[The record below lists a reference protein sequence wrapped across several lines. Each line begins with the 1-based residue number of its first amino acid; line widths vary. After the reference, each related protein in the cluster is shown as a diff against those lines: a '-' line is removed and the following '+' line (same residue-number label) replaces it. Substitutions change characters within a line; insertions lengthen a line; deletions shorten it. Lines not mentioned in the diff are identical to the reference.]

1 MQKFIWPLTMLLLIG
16 LAAYTLFRMSKA
28 LPRRDKPIPGK
39 RKIACIGDSIT
50 FGAGV
55 VQTRDRDAWPYI
67 LGRSL
72 GDAFQVLNYGISGAM
87 AQVESEVVFKQYHD
101 FIDDAVA
108 ADPELYLFMLGT
120 NDCKTVN
127 WKRDAFI
134 RDYNAMLDRIE
145 AGSPS
150 ASVVLM
156 APPALFPSGKDNVIA
171 FGMDANVL
179 QNEVVPLIKAIGEQ
193 RGFAVIDL
201 YTFTDGHPEWFA
213 DGVHPNDAG
222 NKAIADYLYA
232 QLGPMNA

>member
-72 GDAFQVLNYGISGAM
+72 GDAFQVLNYGISGAT

-171 FGMDANVL
+171 FGMDADVL
-179 QNEVVPLIKAIGEQ
+179 QNEVVPLIKAIGNQ

-201 YTFTDGHPEWFA
+201 FAFTDGHPEWFA